1 MGEGGERAA
10 LDADGVDLLD
20 VLRHGHQA
28 RHRAEG
34 LAEIV
39 HVEACHDDAHAAV
52 GEGLADFD
60 ERAVEEL
67 GLVHAHDLDLG
78 ADLEHVG
85 GVLDGGGGELMEI
98 VGDYFHVGISV
109 VYGRLEEGDLLVGE
123 LGAAE
128 PADEFF
134 GLAGEHGAA
143 DDLDAA
149 GFSMILGKHCLNLWL
164 LVLQR

>member
-1 MGEGGERAA
+1 
-10 LDADGVDLLD
+10 
-20 VLRHGHQA
+20 
-28 RHRAEG
+28 
-34 LAEIV
+34 
-39 HVEACHDDAHAAV
+39 
-52 GEGLADFD
+52 
-60 ERAVEEL
+60 
-67 GLVHAHDLDLG
+67 
-78 ADLEHVG
+78 
-85 GVLDGGGGELMEI
+85 MEI

-109 VYGRLEEGDLLVGE
+109 VYGRLEDGDFLVGE

-128 PADEFF
+128 PADELF